1 MNKFMEFL
9 EDILMPVADK
19 LNNNRYLTALR
30 NGFMI
35 ALPFIIFGS
44 MFVVI
49 ANFPFLDH
57 WISEEAYAAYQ
68 AALGPAS
75 AATLSIMGLF
85 VIFGI
90 GYKLT
95 EHYGGESIYGG
106 VLALAS
112 FLILTPQMVETMI
125 TSNLIEGLDSEVV
138 HQVTGVIP
146 TSSLGA
152 EGMFLGIF
160 TAFLSA
166 ELYRFFVQ
174 RDWTIKMPAS
184 VPEAVSKSFSALI
197 PVALTLTIFLIIRII
212 FSYTPFETL
221 QTLIYTLIQE
231 PLIALGS
238 GLPAT
243 IIAVLLIQV
252 FWFFGLH
259 GQILI
264 NSVLDPIW
272 YALNDQNLAA
282 FQAGEA
288 LPNIVTKQFIDT
300 FIVGIGG
307 SGMTL
312 AVLLG
317 IFLIGRSRQLKE
329 LGKLG
334 TPPGIFN
341 VNEPI
346 IFGLPI
352 IMNPLVIIPWLL
364 APVVITLVTYY
375 SMATGLVPRPAGIIV
390 PWTTPALLSG
400 FLATGNAWQGAAL
413 QAVNIFIVFIIWW
426 PFLKIMDKQ
435 YYSEELAVKN
445 NNTSKV

>member
-1 MNKFMEFL
+1 MNRFMEVL
-9 EDILMPVADK
+9 ENILMPIADK

-30 NGFMI
+30 NGFMV

-44 MFVVI
+44 IFVVI
-49 ANFPFLDH
+49 ANFPFLDK
-57 WISEEAYAAYQ
+57 WISEDAYAAYQ

-75 AATLSIMGLF
+75 ASTLSIMGLF
-85 VIFGI
+85 VILGI

-95 EHYGGESIYGG
+95 EHYGGEAIYGG
-106 VLALAS
+106 AVALAS
-112 FLILTPQMVETMI
+112 FLILTPQVI
-125 TSNLIEGLDSEVV
+125 DFVTSADVTEEVG
-138 HQVTGVIP
+138 GVIP
-146 TSSLGA
+146 TASLGA

-160 TAFLSA
+160 TAFIAA

-174 RDWTIKMPAS
+174 KDWTIKMPAG
-184 VPEAVSKSFSALI
+184 VPDAVSRSFSALI
-197 PVALTLTIFLIIRII
+197 PITMTLSTFLVVRII
-212 FSYTPFETL
+212 FSYTPFGTV
-221 QTLIYTLIQE
+221 QDFIYTLIQE
-231 PLIALGS
+231 PLTALGS

-243 IIAVLLIQV
+243 LVAVLLIQL

-259 GQILI
+259 GQII
-264 NSVLDPIW
+264 VNSVFDPIW
-272 YALNDQNLAA
+272 YALNNQNLEA
-282 FQAGEA
+282 FNAGQE

-312 AVLLG
+312 AVIIG

-334 TPPGIFN
+334 APAGIFN

-352 IMNPLVIIPWLL
+352 IMNPLVIIPWLI
-364 APVVITLVTYY
+364 APVVVTFITYFT
-375 SMATGLVPRPAGIIV
+375 MAGGLVPYPNGVIV
-390 PWTTPALLSG
+390 PWTTPAVLSG
-400 FLATGNAWQGAAL
+400 FLATGNAWQGGVL
-413 QAVNIFIVFIIWW
+413 QLVNIAVVFVIWW

-435 YYSEELAVKN
+435 YYENEQSAENERN
-445 NNTSKV
+445 ESTNM